1 MPTTP
6 TRERAL
12 ELVDASPACVARH
25 DKDAWLALF
34 TEGAVVED
42 PVGSAPH
49 RKGAGRRGHP
59 PDDELGR
66 FWDTF
71 IAPNDIRFEVRED
84 IVAGREVA
92 RDVLIHTRLST
103 GLELTV
109 PSHLLYQL
117 AGEAGAL
124 RIGRLA
130 AHWELPRMSLQA
142 LRGGGRGLATM
153 ARLSL
158 RMLRIQGLAGT
169 LGYSRGMVDGV
180 GRRGRDVVESVAS
193 AVAARDEG
201 ALAALFSGPGAEV
214 EHPVDRSP
222 DAPGEDG
229 ATAAPGRVSPAR
241 WLASLPAGARLSAAD
256 VTPAGWSVSF
266 RFELAARGRRER
278 GLAFLRLDR
287 TSGRVASARFFVS
300 EEPGA
305 DSRVDPGRAPR

>member
-34 TEGAVVED
+34 ANGAVVED

-49 RKGAGRRGHP
+49 RKGAGRRGNP

-66 FWDTF
+66 FWETF

-84 IVAGREVA
+84 IVAGREVV

-103 GLELTV
+103 GLELAV
-109 PSHLLYQL
+109 PSHLLYEL
-117 AGEAGAL
+117 VEEAGVL
-124 RIGRLA
+124 RLGRLA

-142 LRGGGRGLATM
+142 LRAGGRGLVTM
-153 ARLSL
+153 TRLSV

-169 LGYSRGMVDGV
+169 LGYSRGMLSGI
-180 GRRGRDVVESVAS
+180 GRPGRDAVEALAS

-201 ALAALFSGPGAEV
+201 ALGALFVGSGVEV
-214 EHPVDRSP
+214 EHPVGGPAGSSP
-222 DAPGEDG
+222 
-229 ATAAPGRVSPAR
+229 PAR
-241 WLASLPAGARLSAAD
+241 WLQSLPAGTRLCAAD
-256 VTPAGWSVSF
+256 VTPAGWSLSF
-266 RFELAARGRRER
+266 RFELAARARREH
-278 GLAFLRLDR
+278 GLAFLRFDR
-287 TSGRVASARFFVS
+287 ASGRIASARFFAA
-300 EEPGA
+300 EDPGGV
-305 DSRVDPGRAPR
+305 SRVDGDLAPR